1 MQFVSYYLKRWSI
14 AGNWVLSVRYRQ
26 KMMVKNGASHEVDG
40 KRALGSTMWTR
51 DDCLQ
56 WLSIG
61 DGVIYLY
68 PDLPLYYVK

>member
-14 AGNWVLSVRYRQ
+14 AGKWVLSVRYRQ
-26 KMMVKNGASHEVDG
+26 KMMVRKEALHEVDG
-40 KRALGSTMWTR
+40 KRALGSTMGTR
-51 DDCLQ
+51 DDWLE

-61 DGVIYLY
+61 DGVIYVY